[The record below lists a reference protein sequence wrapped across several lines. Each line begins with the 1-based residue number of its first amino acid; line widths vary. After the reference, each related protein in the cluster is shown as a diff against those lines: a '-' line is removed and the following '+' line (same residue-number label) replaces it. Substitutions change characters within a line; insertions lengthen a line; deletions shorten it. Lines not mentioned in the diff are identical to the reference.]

1 MNEERQL
8 KTVYEEKKEMFEKVK
23 EIIVDT
29 ISCNPDDVKL
39 ESRLEEDLSMDSLD
53 AVQVNMNIK
62 ILNTLNYYIFF
73 DTVQLL
79 VNYLLELIKILTF

>member
-1 MNEERQL
+1 
-8 KTVYEEKKEMFEKVK
+8 MFEKVK

-53 AVQVNMNIK
+53 AVQVNMNIEE
-62 ILNTLNYYIFF
+62 
-73 DTVQLL
+73 QLGITIPDEVL
-79 VNYLLELIKILTF
+79 TELKSVKDIVEYLEKNGQ